1 MNYLRLKCINLLIIT
16 MLFFPFLGES
26 QSAETTIMQSIVA
39 AGNNATG
46 SSGKV
51 AYSIGQV
58 FYTYN
63 GVGTVYNVAQGVQQ
77 NGKDDTLDV
86 PDIDKPTT
94 EIFIFPNPTTD
105 FVNIS
110 MSGLELQSGLKS
122 YKLYD
127 LQAKL
132 LKQSKI
138 DQDQTQVSLGNLSTS
153 IYILVVYVDNK
164 ILKTF
169 KIVKN

>member
-26 QSAETTIMQSIVA
+26 QSAQTTIMQSIVA

-77 NGKDDTLDV
+77 NGKDDTLGV

-105 FVNIS
+105 FVTIS
-110 MSGLELQSGLKS
+110 LSGLALESGQRS